1 MRLVGNGWTRVTS
14 SAVRACESAAC
25 CPLGRP
31 RVFDHKPRE
40 CTHGM
45 HLLFASTLFNRRET
59 SSPLALYGAVA
70 RGGGAP
76 RPEPAA
82 APPAPMPAPRADVS
96 RVSHSVCLRAP
107 FGLRSSG
114 ETGPGGARGAA
125 MRHLQAKL
133 QGATPR
139 GAQPHKAA
147 PTLVTHVPI
156 EARPQNA
163 LSPLSCMH
171 MPSVATLHGHPR
183 LTHLLTLKV

>member
-25 CPLGRP
+25 CPLGWAAAG
-31 RVFDHKPRE
+31 VFDHKPRE

-82 APPAPMPAPRADVS
+82 APPPPPACRRVTCVSSRA
-96 RVSHSVCLRAP
+96 LRGAERR
-107 FGLRSSG
+107 GN
-114 ETGPGGARGAA
+114 GPGRRSWGCHASLTSKITRRDPAG
-125 MRHLQAKL
+125 
-133 QGATPR
+133 GT
-139 GAQPHKAA
+139 QPHKAA
-147 PTLVTHVPI
+147 PTLVTHAPI